1 MTEEYLK
8 AKRLGE
14 KEVRARNSKGEY
26 PYVAA
31 LDDIE
36 PAVDRLSHRAMG
48 IIEIPVELIKGT
60 KTRARQNSFAAN
72 FMPLLDSNSEL
83 AAKWNSLYATQIS
96 EGITDP
102 VKVFEYLHKF
112 YVQEGNKRVSV

>member
-8 AKRLGE
+8 AKKLGE
-14 KEVRARNSKGEY
+14 KEVKARNSKGEY
-26 PYVAA
+26 PYVSA

-60 KTRARQNSFAAN
+60 NPGNSRN
-72 FMPLLDSNSEL
+72 
-83 AAKWNSLYATQIS
+83 
-96 EGITDP
+96 
-102 VKVFEYLHKF
+102 
-112 YVQEGNKRVSV
+112 

>member
-48 IIEIPVELIKGT
+48 IIEIPVE
-60 KTRARQNSFAAN
+60 
-72 FMPLLDSNSEL
+72 
-83 AAKWNSLYATQIS
+83 
-96 EGITDP
+96 
-102 VKVFEYLHKF
+102 
-112 YVQEGNKRVSV
+112 